1 MKIMTDRQ
9 WTAFKRHRVGFFS
22 LWILIGMIL
31 LALGADLAA
40 SSMPIY
46 MSWHGKS
53 YFPLFHEPS
62 TQDLGLDSTFLKVN
76 FRELAAQKTTDDH
89 FIWTPIAWGA
99 TESDRTLVEL
109 PSKPDSAHFMG
120 TDDRGRDVAARLIH
134 GLRNSLLYAI
144 AVWFLSYFLGTV
156 IGAIQGFFG
165 GRTDFAIQR
174 MIEIFNAI
182 PALFLLIILVSILR
196 PSLMLFILFSA
207 VLGWIGISYYV
218 RVEFLKLRKLE
229 FVEAARAV
237 GVPLPR
243 LLGRHILP
251 NGLTPVITF
260 SPFALTANITGL
272 AGLDYLG
279 FGLAPPAASW
289 GELLNQAQKYFE
301 HAWWL
306 AVFPSLALMLTL
318 LVLNFIGEAL
328 REALDPRSGM

>member
-40 SSMPIY
+40 SSKPIY

-109 PSKPDSAHFMG
+109 PSKPDSAHFM
-120 TDDRGRDVAARLIH
+120 
-134 GLRNSLLYAI
+134 
-144 AVWFLSYFLGTV
+144 GTV